1 MCSSDLNAS
10 WTLKADLIS
19 SYVCRLL
26 QHMDEKVVRQ
36 VTPRNHNAAIKR
48 LPFINM
54 QSGYIAR
61 VKDQIPQQGD
71 ERPWKLYQNYFLDMT
86 LLKLASLDD
95 PSLEYSNPVSQG
107 RNQPSEAV

>member
-1 MCSSDLNAS
+1 MFENLPNMGMVFGYTNAS

-26 QHMDEKVVRQ
+26 QHMDEKGVRQ
-36 VTPRNHNAAIKR
+36 VTPRNHNAGIKR

-61 VKDQIPQQGD
+61 VKDPDSAAG
-71 ERPWKLYQNYFLDMT
+71 
-86 LLKLASLDD
+86 
-95 PSLEYSNPVSQG
+95 
-107 RNQPSEAV
+107 